1 VALVTFSLFLMKR
14 MNPLKDQE
22 RRGDRELENMFKVME
37 WERHCRLQR
46 SSNFQIFF
54 FFFFLILRFFQ

>member
-1 VALVTFSLFLMKR
+1 MALVTFILFLMKR
-14 MNPLKDQE
+14 MNPFKDQE

-46 SSNFQIFF
+46 SSTFSDFLFF
-54 FFFFLILRFFQ
+54 YF